1 MKNKDK
7 LSKPSSAGRVAG
19 KGLSTKWSSYY
30 TAGGR
35 KEKKTSSE
43 SQSREVQ
50 ELKAQVARIPE
61 IVQEQVQQ
69 QLGTTLTAIVP
80 TLIQGLTTWI
90 AGGQQGPPP
99 VPSFTA
105 SNSHNAQAAP
115 LVSPAAA
122 PLVSPAAAPLV
133 SPAEAVFVSP
143 APARAL
149 ELNAPG
155 CTPAGTSPASGPSV
169 SCTPAVGG
177 ASTLAELDGIT
188 VTKPLG
194 R

>member
-7 LSKPSSAGRVAG
+7 LSKPTSAGRVAG

-43 SQSREVQ
+43 SQSREVE
-50 ELKAQVARIPE
+50 ELKAQVVRIPE
-61 IVQEQVQQ
+61 IIQEQVQV
-69 QLGTTLTAIVP
+69 QLGTTLTGIMP
-80 TLIQGLTTWI
+80 TLIHGLTTWI

-99 VPSFTA
+99 IPSFTG
-105 SNSHNAQAAP
+105 SYSHNTPAAP
-115 LVSPAAA
+115 WVSPAK
-122 PLVSPAAAPLV
+122 
-133 SPAEAVFVSP
+133 AVLVSP

-155 CTPAGTSPASGPSV
+155 CSPAGTSPASGPSV
-169 SCTPAVGG
+169 S
-177 ASTLAELDGIT
+177 
-188 VTKPLG
+188 
-194 R
+194 

>member
-35 KEKKTSSE
+35 KEKKTILE

-61 IVQEQVQQ
+61 IIQQQVQQ
-69 QLGTTLTAIVP
+69 QLGSTLTGIMP

-90 AGGQQGPPP
+90 AGGQHGPPP
-99 VPSFTA
+99 IPSFTA

-115 LVSPAAA
+115 LVSPA
-122 PLVSPAAAPLV
+122 L
-133 SPAEAVFVSP
+133 
-143 APARAL
+143 
-149 ELNAPG
+149 
-155 CTPAGTSPASGPSV
+155 AGTSATSNPSV
-169 SCTPAVGG
+169 TCTPAVGG

>member
-7 LSKPSSAGRVAG
+7 LSKPTLAGRVAG

-30 TAGGR
+30 TAGGQ

-43 SQSREVQ
+43 SQSGEV
-50 ELKAQVARIPE
+50 EALKAQVAWIPE

-69 QLGTTLTAIVP
+69 QLGTHLNAMVP
-80 TLIQGLTTWI
+80 TLIHGLTTWI
-90 AGGQQGPPP
+90 AGGQQGPPL
-99 VPSFTA
+99 VPSFMA

-115 LVSPAAA
+115 LVSP
-122 PLVSPAAAPLV
+122 AAPLV

-149 ELNAPG
+149 ELNAVG
-155 CTPAGTSPASGPSV
+155 CTPASTSPASGPSV